1 MRFLPSLFL
10 ISLVAACASPDVV
23 DIKRVTDDN
32 LSCEQIIA
40 AIDEAKEF
48 EAEARGERTVTG
60 TNVAAAIFFWPGLAA
75 TYVNTEEAIDAAKDR
90 QKHLEKIYETKNC
103 SIGKDSE
110 TPIRKKL
117 EELKGLFDS
126 GLITKQEY
134 ESARKKAMGLN
145 LY

>member
-103 SIGKDSE
+103 STGKDSG

-145 LY
+145 LF

>member
-23 DIKRVTDDN
+23 DIKQVTDEN

-40 AIDEAKEF
+40 AIKEAKEF

-75 TYVNTEEAIDAAKDR
+75 TYVNTQEALDAAKDR

-103 SIGKDSE
+103 SVSKANGS
-110 TPIRKKL
+110 PIRKQL
-117 EELKGLFDS
+117 EEIKDLFDS
-126 GLITKQEY
+126 GLISKREY
-134 ESARKKAMGLN
+134 ESARKKIMGL
-145 LY
+145 

>member
-103 SIGKDSE
+103 STGKVSDA
-110 TPIRKKL
+110 PIRKQL